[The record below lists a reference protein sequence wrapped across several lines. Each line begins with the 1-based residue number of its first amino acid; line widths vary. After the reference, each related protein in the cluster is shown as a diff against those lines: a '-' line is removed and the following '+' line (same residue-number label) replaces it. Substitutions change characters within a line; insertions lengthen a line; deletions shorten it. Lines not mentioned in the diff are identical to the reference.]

1 MNNPNLETALADLC
15 AAIREITLGSVES
28 AVIDAAAREL
38 IANWN
43 DHNRADP
50 IDEAAE
56 LGNWVQARRRMA

>member
-15 AAIREITLGSVES
+15 DAIRSITLGSVEEV
-28 AVIDAAAREL
+28 VIDAAAREL

-43 DHNRADP
+43 DHNREDP

-56 LGNWVQARRRMA
+56 LENWALVSKAQ